1 MNHLDKAVRVLVFEE
16 GYREVAYYCSE
27 GYPTIGIGQK
37 IGPRNAPLDNYQFAL
52 PLEVAEV
59 WCKENIKNID
69 RELIEYSFYN
79 KQNADVRAILLSMAY
94 QLGISGLL
102 RFKKML
108 AALERGELSAAAFEA
123 KDSRWYQQTPKR
135 AERHAR
141 AIALG
146 ELSAIAEYKKL
157 ID

>member
-1 MNHLDKAVRVLVFEE
+1 MNHLDKAVKILAYEE
-16 GYREVAYYCSE
+16 GYRESPYYCSE

-59 WCKENIKNID
+59 WCKVTVADID
-69 RELIEYSFYN
+69 KELVEYTFYN

-102 RFKKML
+102 RFKKMV
-108 AALERGELSAAAFEA
+108 AALERGELSVAAFEA
-123 KDSRWYQQTPKR
+123 KDSRWYRQTPKR
-135 AERHAR
+135 AERHSR
-141 AIALG
+141 VIAVG
-146 ELSAIAEYKKL
+146 DLSVVPEYKKL
-157 ID
+157 IG